1 MSVLIYL
8 VCLVVFGGLGLG
20 FARGA
25 ESNGEAKAILVVC
38 LISAV
43 CFGTLYRWMLAR

>member
-8 VCLVVFGGLGLG
+8 VCLLIFGGLGLG

-25 ESNGEAKAILVVC
+25 ESNGEAKAMLVVC
-38 LISAV
+38 LISAL

>member
-8 VCLVVFGGLGLG
+8 VCLLVFGGLGLG
-20 FARGA
+20 FARDA
-25 ESNGEAKAILVVC
+25 ESNGEAKAMLVVC